1 MAKVTL
7 VTGAG
12 GFIGANLVRRLLQ
25 DGYEVNALVK
35 PDENLWRLNDLN
47 SPQWH
52 IHKVDITDREGVF
65 NLIKTV
71 KPEQVFH
78 LTHYGGNRGQTD
90 HDQVR
95 RVVIE
100 GTVNLYEACQ
110 QAGSCQAIVNA
121 GSSSEYGAKTE
132 PMHEDMVLEPNT
144 SYGLAK
150 AWVTLYGQHLARE
163 QGLPVVTLRFFS
175 VYGPYEASIR
185 LMPAVILACLNKV
198 APQLSNPQ
206 TARDFVHVDDVVEA
220 MLLAAKNI
228 NEVKGRIFNIGS
240 GKQNTIKDA
249 VEIILR
255 LTKADVELNWGGIES
270 RSFDS
275 NCWVADTKKTIQQLG
290 WQPKFDLE
298 QGLTKTVQWF
308 YEHQNLY
315 QNN

>member
-1 MAKVTL
+1 MVKIAL

-12 GFIGANLVRRLLQ
+12 GFIGANLVRRLLN
-25 DGYEVNALVK
+25 DGYEVHGIVK
-35 PDENLWRLNDLN
+35 PKEDLWRLTDLN
-47 SPQWH
+47 SQQWH
-52 IHKVDITDREGVF
+52 QHEVDITNREEVF
-65 NLIKTV
+65 KLLEAV
-71 KPEQVFH
+71 KPAYVFH

-90 HDQVR
+90 HNQVR
-95 RVVIE
+95 QVVIE
-100 GTVNLYEACQ
+100 GTVNLYEACLE
-110 QAGSCQAIVNA
+110 AGSCQAIVNA

-132 PMHEDMVLEPNT
+132 LMCEDMVLEPNT
-144 SYGLAK
+144 PYGLAK
-150 AWVTLYGQHLARE
+150 AWATLYGQHLARE
-163 QGLPVVTLRFFS
+163 QSVPIVTLRFFS

-185 LMPAVILACLNKV
+185 LMPAVILSCLKQV

-220 MLLAAKNI
+220 MLLVAGKI
-228 NEVKGRIFNIGS
+228 NEVKGQIFNIGS

-255 LTKADVELNWGGIES
+255 LTKANVELNWGGIES

-275 NCWVADTKKTIQQLG
+275 NCWVADTHKAMQQLG

-308 YEHQNLY
+308 YEHQSLY